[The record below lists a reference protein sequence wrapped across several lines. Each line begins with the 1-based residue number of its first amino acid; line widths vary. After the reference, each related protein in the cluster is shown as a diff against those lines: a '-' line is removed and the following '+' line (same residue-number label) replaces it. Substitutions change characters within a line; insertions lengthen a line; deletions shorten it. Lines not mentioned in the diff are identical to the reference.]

1 MPQDYTE
8 AAKLYR
14 LAADQGTPVAQSN
27 LGPMYQS
34 GRGVPRSYPEAVMWF
49 RRAADQGDAEA
60 QSNLGVMYSEG
71 QGLPQDYVQAFMWLD
86 IAAAQNGSIRIKNNR
101 DIVSERMT
109 AAQIAEAQKLARE
122 WKPKPEH

>member
-1 MPQDYTE
+1 
-8 AAKLYR
+8 
-14 LAADQGTPVAQSN
+14 
-27 LGPMYQS
+27 
-34 GRGVPRSYPEAVMWF
+34 
-49 RRAADQGDAEA
+49 
-60 QSNLGVMYSEG
+60 
-71 QGLPQDYVQAFMWLD
+71 MWLD

>member
-1 MPQDYTE
+1 
-8 AAKLYR
+8 
-14 LAADQGTPVAQSN
+14 
-27 LGPMYQS
+27 
-34 GRGVPRSYPEAVMWF
+34 MWF

-86 IAAAQNGSIRIKNNR
+86 IAAAQNGGIRIKNNR